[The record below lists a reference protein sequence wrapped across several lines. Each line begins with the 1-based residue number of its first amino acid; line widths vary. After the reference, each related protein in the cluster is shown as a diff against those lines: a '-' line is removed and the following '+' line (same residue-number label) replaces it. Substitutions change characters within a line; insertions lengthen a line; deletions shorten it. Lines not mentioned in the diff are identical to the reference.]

1 MLDWNVK
8 NGLRQYRFQY
18 AAVVADIADW
28 FPHYVNKESMFYY
41 GTNAVECI
49 SYLAENDKK
58 LKKEDFLDEVMRSIY
73 EDTGSV
79 PYNAEDV
86 CCDYIRWVENYIRP
100 GDDYAHL
107 DFDKVWSS
115 SDIKDHP
122 RGRQKAM
129 LDLGLV
135 ETFNG
140 ITAHPSDLKVLND
153 NNLSVQQYQDMVKYY
168 NL

>member
-1 MLDWNVK
+1 
-8 NGLRQYRFQY
+8 
-18 AAVVADIADW
+18 
-28 FPHYVNKESMFYY
+28 VNKESLFYY

-49 SYLAENDKK
+49 SYLAENDQR
-58 LKKEDFLDEVMRSIY
+58 LKKEAFLDEVMMNIY
-73 EDTGSV
+73 KDTGSV

-86 CCDYIRWVENYIRP
+86 CCDYIRWVENYIKP

-140 ITAHPSDLKVLND
+140 MTSHPSDFKILND
-153 NNLSVQQYQDMVKYY
+153 NGLTVEQYQSMV
-168 NL
+168 NNGS